1 MTILY
6 CVTIQNKG
14 CQFLKNPLDIIG
26 RCPHLVS
33 IPAVYLTLQLS
44 VHLLQSDTFSELW
57 IQEFHFTESSSHLLP
72 VKETCVVNTG
82 IVNTPVKVIFFS
94 LHRAKNA
101 KRLRRMDI
109 WTWLFGFSLPSD
121 FRAKNLFYHYPIITW
136 RFLFK
141 RFSVW
146 NPSLQTNVILCLFYI
161 HAYKPKWSIFYM
173 VEIIFIFSKNSRAVS
188 QCQRSYNY
196 N

>member
-1 MTILY
+1 MGGENDGKPTTKDEQL
-6 CVTIQNKG
+6 CVKV
-14 CQFLKNPLDIIG
+14 DIIW

-82 IVNTPVKVIFFS
+82 IVNTPAKVNSFFT
-94 LHRAKNA
+94 AKNA
-101 KRLRRMDI
+101 ERLSRMDI
-109 WTWLFGFSLPSD
+109 WTWLFCFSLPSD
-121 FRAKNLFYHYPIITW
+121 FRGKNLFYHYPIITW

-161 HAYKPKWSIFYM
+161 HAYWTKMIHILHGGNNIYIF
-173 VEIIFIFSKNSRAVS
+173 
-188 QCQRSYNY
+188 
-196 N
+196 